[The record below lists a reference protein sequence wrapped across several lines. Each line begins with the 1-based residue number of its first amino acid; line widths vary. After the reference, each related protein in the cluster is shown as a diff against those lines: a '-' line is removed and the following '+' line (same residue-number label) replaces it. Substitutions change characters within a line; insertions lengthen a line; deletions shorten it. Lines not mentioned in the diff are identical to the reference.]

1 MKRWIW
7 EQNDYPNFSYDLSKL
22 TPIIEKVSLEQ
33 GYLNAMM
40 QTMTQD
46 IKLQRQSEALIDEL
60 ISTSAIEGEILNRD
74 SVKASIAKKFGF
86 DEVDYNKIEK
96 STDNLLEILI
106 DANTNYEDRVTLK
119 RIFGWH
125 NALFEKGYSGLYKI
139 NVAQFRGDETMQVVG
154 GGYGKEKVFYEAPPR
169 DRLEY
174 EMDRYLEWFNNSEAT
189 LMKAA
194 ISHLWFVIIHP
205 FDDGNGR
212 IARALTDIVLSK
224 IEQSNISRLYSFSNT
239 INLNKKSYYQAL
251 ERTTGYIKK
260 ADNYLD
266 ITIWC
271 EWFLNTLYL
280 SLIDAKKKLNHIFDK
295 TSFWDKNR
303 DRDLNIR
310 QIKVLNFILDIGI
323 DNFKGTLSKKK
334 YMSISGTSSTTAS
347 RDLSQLVEYGCI
359 KQVDGTQGRNISY
372 KIIIPNL

>member
-139 NVAQFRGDETMQVVG
+139 NVAQFRGDETMRVVG

-189 LMKAA
+189 LIKAA

-212 IARALTDIVLSK
+212 IARALTDIILSK

-251 ERTTGYIKK
+251 ERTTGYIIK

-280 SLIDAKKKLNHIFDK
+280 SLIDAKKKLNYIFDK
-295 TSFWDKNR
+295 TNFWDKNR

-334 YMSISGTSSTTAS
+334 YMSISGTSPTTAS

-359 KQVDGTQGRNISY
+359 KQVDGT
-372 KIIIPNL
+372 